1 MSWFKKINL
10 HLLLGWVRTNQDF
23 LIINLVLVL
32 KVVFFSLAVGL
43 GVGTFG
49 MVMASAAVLLILS
62 CGFTCLP
69 YRARTWL
76 LLLFDAV
83 VSVVL
88 LADLLFFRFFHSVIS
103 IPVLFEAGQ
112 VEGVSSSVVNL
123 FHKWD
128 FLLFADFVVLLPYF
142 ILLSHKQPQPPSRVR
157 RRLVQ
162 VAAILVICVLSLSF
176 TSKTMAANFGKN
188 AYIGLNWNNTVL
200 ENMGILNFH
209 LFDLYNYW
217 KESHASQSLDNDKQA
232 LEQWMQSHRQ
242 QGPNKFYGLAK
253 GKNLIVVQMEALQG
267 FAVGRSIN
275 GQEITPNLNKLIN
288 SSMYFDNY
296 FTQIGE
302 GNTSDAEFMDLNS
315 LYPAPNGSVYIMRSN
330 NTYQSL
336 PWVLKNNGFTG
347 SYVFHGNTPEFWNRD
362 QMYPKEG
369 FDKFYNLKDGLKLDE
384 KLGMGLSDES
394 LFRQVTSNLTQFKPP
409 FFSFTIT
416 LSAHYP
422 FVLPQDKQTLNI
434 PKGQYSDMF
443 VNYLQAQHYADQ
455 ALGEFLDALKAQGL
469 LDNSVLVVYG
479 DHFGTGWTNQDI
491 QKFLGMDQPLNDY
504 TSHELNK
511 VPLLIHLP
519 GGNDAGVNHI
529 TGGQMDLYPTLVNLF
544 GLDKKN
550 LFYFGRDLL
559 NEGDGFAAFRV
570 YAPDGSFVTNEIFYL
585 ASKDGIFEHGAAY
598 DRKTGQKVD
607 LKPAENG
614 YKEARWEVNMS
625 DLILETNGLPQLIP
639 KIH

>member
-1 MSWFKKINL
+1 MSLFKKISPRS
-10 HLLLGWVRTNQDF
+10 LLQWVRTNQDF

-32 KVVFFSLAVGL
+32 KVVFFSLSVGM

-49 MVMASAAVLLILS
+49 MVMASAAVLLTLS

-69 YRARTWL
+69 FRARTLL

-123 FHKWD
+123 FQKWD
-128 FLLFADFVVLLPYF
+128 FLLFIDLVILLPYF
-142 ILLSHKQPQPPSRVR
+142 IRLVRLQPQPASRVGK
-157 RRLVQ
+157 RLVQ
-162 VAAILVICVLSLSF
+162 VAAILVICVLSLSV
-176 TSKTMAANFGKN
+176 TSRTMAANFGKN

-217 KESHASQSLDNDKQA
+217 KESHANQSLEKDKPA
-232 LEQWMQSHRQ
+232 LEEWMQKHRQ
-242 QGPNKFYGLAK
+242 QGPNRFYGLAK
-253 GKNLIVVQMEALQG
+253 GKNLIIVQMEALQG
-267 FAVGRSIN
+267 FVAGSSIN
-275 GQEITPNLNKLIN
+275 GQEITPNLNKLMK
-288 SSMYFDNY
+288 SSMSFDNY

-302 GNTSDAEFMDLNS
+302 GNTSDAEFMGLNS
-315 LYPAPNGSVYIMRSN
+315 LYPAPNGSVYIMRSGN
-330 NTYQSL
+330 AYQSL
-336 PWVLKNNGFTG
+336 PWVMKNYGFAG
-347 SYVFHGNTPEFWNRD
+347 AYVFHGNTPQFWNRD
-362 QMYPKEG
+362 KMYPQEG
-369 FDKFYNLKDGLKLDE
+369 FDKFYNLQDGLKLDD

-394 LFRQVTSNLTQFKPP
+394 FFRQVASNLTQFKQP
-409 FFSFTIT
+409 FLAFTIT

-422 FVLPQDKQTLNI
+422 YVLPQDKQGLNI
-434 PKGQYSDMF
+434 PKGQYSEMF
-443 VNYLQAQHYADQ
+443 VNYLQSQHYADQ
-455 ALGEFLDALKAQGL
+455 ALGEFVAALKAQGL

-491 QKFLGMDQPLNDY
+491 QKFLGLNQPLNDY

-519 GGNDAGVNHI
+519 GGKGAGVNHV
-529 TGGQMDLYPTLVNLF
+529 TGGQIDFYPTMVNLF

-559 NEGDGFAAFRV
+559 NESDGFAAFRV
-570 YAPDGSFVTNEIFYL
+570 YAPDGSFATNGVFYL
-585 ASKDGIFEHGAAY
+585 ASKDGIFGHGAAY
-598 DRKTGQKVD
+598 DRKTGQKAD
-607 LKPAENG
+607 LKLVKEG
-614 YKEARWEVNMS
+614 YKEARWQVNMS
-625 DLILETNGLPQLIP
+625 DLILDTNGLPQLIP
-639 KIH
+639 KMH